1 MNEFAQI
8 VSSIGFPI
16 ACCIFLLYQNAK
28 QDNYHREEQEKLRQ
42 TLEKNTESINHLS
55 ELIKQF
61 VK

>member
-8 VSSIGFPI
+8 VSTIGFPI

-55 ELIKQF
+55 ELIKQ
-61 VK
+61 VIK